1 MPTTSRA
8 DICAIAVMAKAPQP
22 GRSKTRLVPPLTP
35 EQASAL
41 SAAFLRDVTENIA
54 LAARR
59 QPIHGSIAYA
69 PAGLEPL
76 FAGHLARGTGL
87 VLADGNL
94 DLPPGVRG
102 FGKCL
107 LHATQSLLADGYGSA
122 CVLNSDSPTLPT
134 ALLER
139 AAAALAA
146 PGERVVLGA
155 AEDGGYYLLGLK
167 SARAHMFEDVD
178 WSTDRVADQTRERA
192 RALGLEVVELDP
204 WYDVDDQASLNRL
217 VAELDGG
224 APRPGYAAPA
234 TSACID
240 RLGLRRLLGLAA

>member
-1 MPTTSRA
+1 
-8 DICAIAVMAKAPQP
+8 MAKAPQP
-22 GRSKTRLVPPLTP
+22 GRSKTRLVPPLKP

-54 LAARR
+54 LAAHR

-69 PAGLEPL
+69 PAGLEAL

-107 LHATQSLLADGYGSA
+107 LHAIQTLLAKGYGSA

-134 ALLER
+134 ASLER
-139 AAAALAA
+139 AATALAA

-167 SARAHMFEDVD
+167 RPEARMFAEID
-178 WSTDRVADQTRERA
+178 WSTDRVADQTRSRA
-192 RALGLEVVELDP
+192 RALGLPVVELDP
-204 WYDVDDQASLNRL
+204 WYDVDNRASLNRL
-217 VAELDGG
+217 VAELDGDM
-224 APRPGYAAPA
+224 PNLGYPALATAAL
-234 TSACID
+234 ID
-240 RLGLRRLLGLAA
+240 RLGLRSVLGLAA